1 MNKNITILISVI
13 FAIAIIGFA
22 IWKINSNNNSTTGY
36 NENEITNS
44 VNLSA
49 ELITDDCINEW
60 ADYASVVEN
69 EIKDANANLED
80 EHTRYLI
87 KNVDGYIYVYY
98 LDDENNET
106 LYKTTEISTE
116 YLSVEDLDD
125 LEIGIEVQGSKSL
138 NSNFSSFNFIVIV

>member
-13 FAIAIIGFA
+13 FAIGIIGFA

-138 NSNFSSFNFIVIV
+138 NELLENFE

>member
-13 FAIAIIGFA
+13 FAIAIIGIA

-138 NSNFSSFNFIVIV
+138 NELLENFE

>member
-1 MNKNITILISVI
+1 MSKQTTISIIII
-13 FAIAIIGFA
+13 FILSIIGIA
-22 IWKINSNNNSTTGY
+22 IWKINSNNKSTTGY

-44 VNLSA
+44 INLSA
-49 ELITDDCINEW
+49 KLVNDDCINEW
-60 ADYASVVEN
+60 ADYASTVEE
-69 EIKDANANLED
+69 EIKNANANLED

-138 NSNFSSFNFIVIV
+138 NELLENFE

>member
-1 MNKNITILISVI
+1 MNRNIIITISIIIILI
-13 FAIAIIGFA
+13 IAIIGFA

-49 ELITDDCINEW
+49 ELVTDDCINEW

-138 NSNFSSFNFIVIV
+138 NELLENFE